1 MNRSSLG
8 VLLVLL
14 SAACY
19 GVMSIFAVYAYQD
32 GATVLGLLTIRFAL
46 AAVLFFLYIL
56 GKRVQ
61 LQITLRQVLSLFVL
75 GGVFYTV
82 MSYTFFTAVQYISP
96 SLAAL
101 ILYSYPVFVA
111 LLSALID
118 KERLTRRI
126 LLSIGLALLG
136 LVLVLGTSFDNV
148 SPLGVLLAIVAALV
162 YSFYIVLSNRVVKSV
177 PLVVT
182 SAFITLF
189 AAISF
194 AVISLGMHQLQ
205 FDFGSKAWLAIGGI
219 ILFPT
224 MIAMSTFFYGLRI
237 IGSTR
242 ASILSMVEPLVTITA
257 SALLFDDSL
266 TVAQWFGGG
275 AVLLGA
281 LLVVLAREQKQL
293 EGRSKRTA

>member
-1 MNRSSLG
+1 
-8 VLLVLL
+8 
-14 SAACY
+14 
-19 GVMSIFAVYAYQD
+19 MSIFAVYAYQD
-32 GATVLGLLTIRFAL
+32 GATVLGLLTLRFVL
-46 AAVLFFLYIL
+46 AAVLFFLYIAV
-56 GKRVQ
+56 KRVKF
-61 LQITLRQVLSLFVL
+61 QITLRQILALFVL

-111 LLSALID
+111 LLSARVD
-118 KERLTRRI
+118 KERLTRRVVI
-126 LLSIGLALLG
+126 SIGLALFG

-148 SPLGVLLAIVAALV
+148 SPLGVLLAVAASLV

-182 SAFITLF
+182 SSFVTLF
-189 AAISF
+189 AALSF
-194 AVISLGMHQLQ
+194 AVLSLGMHQLQ
-205 FDFGSKAWLAIGGI
+205 FDFGTKAWLAIGGI

-224 MIAMSTFFYGLRI
+224 VIAMTTFFYGLRM

-242 ASILSMVEPLVTITA
+242 ASILSMIEPLVTITA
-257 SALLFDDSL
+257 SAILFGDRL
-266 TVAQWFGGG
+266 TLAQWIGGG

-281 LLVVLAREQKQL
+281 LLVVLANQQKQS
-293 EGRSKRTA
+293 EEMRDHHTA